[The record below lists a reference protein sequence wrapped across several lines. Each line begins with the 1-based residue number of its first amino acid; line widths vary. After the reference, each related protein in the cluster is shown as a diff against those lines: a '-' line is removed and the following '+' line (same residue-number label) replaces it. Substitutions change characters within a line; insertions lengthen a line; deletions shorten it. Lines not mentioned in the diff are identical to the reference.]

1 MPQVAHIMKFK
12 INRDHFVTGLS
23 QVINVVGTRASMPIL
38 SNVLIEA
45 EGDTVSLTT
54 TNLDL
59 GIRARIKAEVSTNGT
74 ITLPVKKLATIVRAL
89 PSNDT
94 TVELSGQ
101 NRVKITSGGSVF
113 QIMGLAADQFP
124 PLPTFADQHN
134 FNLAQGDLSGLL
146 KKVAYAQST
155 DENRYI
161 LNGVFF
167 NFGEGKLSL
176 VATDGRRLATAEKP
190 MSIGEDE
197 GGSLILPAKTV
208 AELQRLLGDA
218 GEVAITFNDRQV
230 SFVTQITKNDTG
242 LVDNIRLVS
251 KVVEGNYPNYRQVIP
266 KETVHRVDI
275 ERELLLECVG
285 RAAIMT
291 SDKSS
296 SVKLTVGNNEIE
308 ISASSTEFGEAHE
321 KVMVKYDGPEVK
333 IAFNP
338 QYLSDPLR
346 ALSDDTVHFEFKD
359 DMSPGVFKN
368 KEDFL
373 CVVMPQRLS

>member
-1 MPQVAHIMKFK
+1 MKFK

-134 FNLAQGDLSGLL
+134 FSLAQKDLSGLL

-176 VATDGRRLATAEKP
+176 VATDGRRLATAEKT
-190 MSIGEDE
+190 MTIGEDE

-321 KVMVKYDGPEVK
+321 KVAVKYDGPEVK

>member
-1 MPQVAHIMKFK
+1 MKFK

-59 GIRARIKAEVSTNGT
+59 GIRARIKAEVTTNGT

-124 PLPTFADQHN
+124 PLPTFADQHS
-134 FNLAQGDLSGLL
+134 FTLAQGDLSGLL

-176 VATDGRRLATAEKP
+176 VATDGRRLATAEKS
-190 MSIGEDE
+190 MTIGDDE

-208 AELQRLLGDA
+208 SELQRLLGDA
-218 GEVAITFNDRQV
+218 GEVVITFNDRQV
-230 SFVTQITKNDTG
+230 SFITQITKNETG

-275 ERELLLECVG
+275 ERELFLECVS

-296 SVKLTVGNNEIE
+296 SIKLTVGDNQIE

-321 KVMVKYDGPEVK
+321 KVAVKYDGPEVK

-346 ALSDDTVHFEFKD
+346 ALADDTVYFEFKD

-373 CVVMPQRLS
+373 CVVMPQRLN

>member
-1 MPQVAHIMKFK
+1 MKFK

>member
-1 MPQVAHIMKFK
+1 MKFK
-12 INRDHFVTGLS
+12 INRDHFVNGLS
-23 QVINVVGTRASMPIL
+23 QVTNVVGTRASMPIL
-38 SNVLIEA
+38 GNVLIQA

-59 GIRARIKAEVSTNGT
+59 GIRARIKAEVSTTGS

-124 PLPTFADQHN
+124 ALPTFANQHD
-134 FNLAQGDLSGLL
+134 FTLAQGDLLGLL

-167 NFGEGKLSL
+167 NFAEEKLTL
-176 VATDGRRLATAEKP
+176 VATDGRRLATSAKS
-190 MSIGEDE
+190 MTIGEDQA
-197 GGSLILPAKTV
+197 GNLILPAKTV

-218 GEVAITFNDRQV
+218 GEVKISFNDRQV
-230 SFVTQITKNDTG
+230 SFVTQVTKNDTG
-242 LVDNIRLVS
+242 LVDNIHLVS

-275 ERELLLECVG
+275 ERELFLECVR

-296 SVKLTVGNNEIE
+296 SVKLIVGDNEIE
-308 ISASSTEFGEAHE
+308 ITASSTEFGEAHE
-321 KVMVKYDGPEVK
+321 KMTVKYEGPSVQ

-338 QYLSDPLR
+338 QYLSDPLQ
-346 ALSDDTVHFEFKD
+346 ALADDTVHFEFKD

-373 CVVMPQRLS
+373 CVVMPQRLN

>member
-1 MPQVAHIMKFK
+1 
-12 INRDHFVTGLS
+12 
-23 QVINVVGTRASMPIL
+23 
-38 SNVLIEA
+38 
-45 EGDTVSLTT
+45 
-54 TNLDL
+54 
-59 GIRARIKAEVSTNGT
+59 
-74 ITLPVKKLATIVRAL
+74 
-89 PSNDT
+89 
-94 TVELSGQ
+94 
-101 NRVKITSGGSVF
+101 
-113 QIMGLAADQFP
+113 MGLAADQFP
-124 PLPTFADQHN
+124 ALPTFADQHN
-134 FNLAQGDLSGLL
+134 FTLAQGDLSGLL

-176 VATDGRRLATAEKP
+176 VATDGRRLATAEKA
-190 MSIGEDE
+190 MTIGEEE

-208 AELQRLLGDA
+208 SELQRLLGDA
-218 GEVAITFNDRQV
+218 GEVAISFNDRQV

-275 ERELLLECVG
+275 ERELLLECVS

-296 SVKLTVGNNEIE
+296 SVKLTVGPNEIE

-321 KVMVKYDGPEVK
+321 KVAVKYDGPEVK

-346 ALSDDTVHFEFKD
+346 ALADDVVHFEFKD
-359 DMSPGVFKN
+359 EMSPGVFKN

-373 CVVMPQRLS
+373 CVVMPQRLN